1 MSHILIS
8 EKLKQKFIK
17 VRVYALILFVFLF
30 GLSLFRN
37 ILKINEAKNRI
48 QREKEKVIKLE
59 EEGRVLEEELKKM
72 QGNEYL
78 ESQLRDKLG
87 LAKKGESVVILP
99 DPETLK
105 SLVPEIPDE
114 KDYLPD
120 PPYKKWLKLFD
131 IKI

>member
-1 MSHILIS
+1 MG
-8 EKLKQKFIK
+8 EKLKQKLIK
-17 VRVYALILFVFLF
+17 IRIYVLIFFVFFF

-48 QREKEKVIKLE
+48 EREKDKVIKLE
-59 EEGRVLEEELKKM
+59 EEGKILEEELKKM

-78 ESQLRDKLG
+78 EIQLRDKLG

-120 PPYKKWLKLFD
+120 PPYVKWLKLFD
-131 IKI
+131 INI

>member
-1 MSHILIS
+1 MG
-8 EKLKQKFIK
+8 EKLKQRLIK
-17 VRVYALILFVFLF
+17 ARVYVLIILVFLF
-30 GLSLFRN
+30 GLSLFKN

-48 QREKEKVIKLE
+48 QKEKEKVIKLE
-59 EEGRVLEEELKKM
+59 QEGRILEEELKKM

-78 ESQLRDKLG
+78 ETQLRDKLG

-99 DPETLK
+99 DSETLK
-105 SLVPEIPDE
+105 KLVPEIPDE

-120 PPYKKWLKLFD
+120 PPYKKWLKIFD

>member
-1 MSHILIS
+1 MG
-8 EKLKQKFIK
+8 EKLKQRLIK
-17 VRVYALILFVFLF
+17 ARVYVLIIFVFLF
-30 GLSLFRN
+30 ALSLFRN

-48 QREKEKVIKLE
+48 EREKEKVLKLE
-59 EEGRVLEEELKKM
+59 EEGRILEEELKKM
-72 QGNEYL
+72 QGNEFL

-99 DPETLK
+99 DPEALK

-114 KDYLPD
+114 KAHLPD

-131 IKI
+131 INI

>member
-1 MSHILIS
+1 MG

-17 VRVYALILFVFLF
+17 IRIYALILFVFLF
-30 GLSLFRN
+30 ALSLFRN
-37 ILKINEAKNRI
+37 ILKVNEVKNRI
-48 QREKEKVIKLE
+48 QREREKVQKLE
-59 EEGRVLEEELKKM
+59 EEGRILEEELKKM
-72 QGNEYL
+72 QANEYL

-99 DPETLK
+99 DLETLK

-131 IKI
+131 INI

>member
-1 MSHILIS
+1 MG
-8 EKLKQKFIK
+8 EKLKQRLIK
-17 VRVYALILFVFLF
+17 ARVYVLIILVFLF

-37 ILKINEAKNRI
+37 ILKVNEAKNRI
-48 QREKEKVIKLE
+48 QKEKEKVIKLE
-59 EEGRVLEEELKKM
+59 QEGRILEEELKKM
-72 QGNEYL
+72 QGNEFL
-78 ESQLRDKLG
+78 ETQLRDKLG

-105 SLVPEIPDE
+105 KLVPEIPDE

-120 PPYKKWLKLFD
+120 PPYKKWLKIFD

>member
-1 MSHILIS
+1 MG

-30 GLSLFRN
+30 AFSLFRN

-48 QREKEKVIKLE
+48 QREKEKVIKLQE
-59 EEGRVLEEELKKM
+59 QGRILEEELKKM
-72 QGNEYL
+72 QGNEFL

-99 DPETLK
+99 DTETLK
-105 SLVPEIPDE
+105 RLVPEIPDE

-120 PPYKKWLKLFD
+120 PIYVKWMKLFD
-131 IKI
+131 INI

>member
-1 MSHILIS
+1 MG
-8 EKLKQKFIK
+8 EKLKQKLIK
-17 VRVYALILFVFLF
+17 VRIYILIIFVFLF

-37 ILKINEAKNRI
+37 ILKINEAKDRI
-48 QREKEKVIKLE
+48 QREKEKVLKLE
-59 EEGRVLEEELKKM
+59 EEGRILEEELKKM
-72 QGNEYL
+72 QGNEFL

-105 SLVPEIPDE
+105 KLVPEIPDE

-120 PPYKKWLKLFD
+120 PIYVKWLKLFD
-131 IKI
+131 VKI

>member
-1 MSHILIS
+1 MG

-17 VRVYALILFVFLF
+17 IRIYTLILFVFLF
-30 GLSLFRN
+30 AFSLFRN

-59 EEGRVLEEELKKM
+59 GEGRVLEEELKKM

-78 ESQLRDKLG
+78 ETQLRDKLG

-105 SLVPEIPDE
+105 KLVPEIPDE
-114 KDYLPD
+114 KDVLPK
-120 PPYKKWLKLFD
+120 PIWQRWLDLFR
-131 IKI
+131 

>member
-1 MSHILIS
+1 MG
-8 EKLKQKFIK
+8 EKLKLKLIK
-17 VRVYALILFVFLF
+17 VRVYLLILLVFLF

-48 QREKEKVIKLE
+48 QREKEKIIKLE
-59 EEGRVLEEELKKM
+59 EEGKILEEELKKM

-78 ESQLRDKLG
+78 ETQLRDKLG

-99 DPETLK
+99 DPEVLK

-120 PPYKKWLKLFD
+120 PPYIKWLKLFD

>member
-1 MSHILIS
+1 MG
-8 EKLKQKFIK
+8 EKLKQRLIK
-17 VRVYALILFVFLF
+17 ARVYVLIILVFLF

-37 ILKINEAKNRI
+37 ILKVNEAKNRV
-48 QREKEKVIKLE
+48 QREKERVVKLE
-59 EEGRVLEEELKKM
+59 QEGRILEEELKKM
-72 QGNEYL
+72 QGNEFL
-78 ESQLRDKLG
+78 ETQLRDKLG

-105 SLVPEIPDE
+105 KLVPEIPDE

-120 PPYKKWLKLFD
+120 PPYKKWLKIFD

>member
-1 MSHILIS
+1 MG

-17 VRVYALILFVFLF
+17 IRIYALILFVFLF
-30 GLSLFRN
+30 ALSLFRN
-37 ILKINEAKNRI
+37 VLKVNEVKNRI
-48 QREKEKVIKLE
+48 QREREKVQKLE
-59 EEGRVLEEELKKM
+59 EEGKILEEELKKM
-72 QGNEYL
+72 QRNEYL
-78 ESQLRDKLG
+78 ETQLRDKLG

-99 DPETLK
+99 DSETLK
-105 SLVPEIPDE
+105 SLLSEIPDE

>member
-1 MSHILIS
+1 MG
-8 EKLKQKFIK
+8 EKLKQRLIK
-17 VRVYALILFVFLF
+17 ARVYVLIILVFLF

-48 QREKEKVIKLE
+48 QKEKEKVIKLE
-59 EEGRVLEEELKKM
+59 QEGRILEEELKKM

-78 ESQLRDKLG
+78 ETQLRDKLG

-99 DPETLK
+99 DSETLK
-105 SLVPEIPDE
+105 KLVPEIPDE
-114 KDYLPD
+114 KAHLPD
-120 PPYKKWLKLFD
+120 PPYVKWLKIFD